1 MCCQIASWVLY
12 GEVCVCVCVD
22 IMEYSGSP
30 RVLYTTD
37 QENLLISWLKP
48 IEISVYKD
56 INAEEVGHISR
67 LSHPANRW
75 ILKLVARVY

>member
-1 MCCQIASWVLY
+1 M
-12 GEVCVCVCVD
+12 CVCVD

-48 IEISVYKD
+48 TLKFQYTRISMQRRL
-56 INAEEVGHISR
+56 GTFLGCHIQPIDGS
-67 LSHPANRW
+67 
-75 ILKLVARVY
+75 